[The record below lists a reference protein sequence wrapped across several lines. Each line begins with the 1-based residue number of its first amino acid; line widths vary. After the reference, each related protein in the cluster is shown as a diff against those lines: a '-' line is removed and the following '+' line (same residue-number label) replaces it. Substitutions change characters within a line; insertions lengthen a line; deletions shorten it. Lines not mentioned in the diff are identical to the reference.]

1 MKKNVVKLTESD
13 LERLVKRII
22 KEEYKTPKH
31 LIVRQ
36 WVGRDS
42 DLYLVDKPESKW
54 DEKDY
59 DLYYRL
65 LDMVEKE
72 GKIPS
77 YGKKIK

>member
-1 MKKNVVKLTESD
+1 MATKKITLNELRS
-13 LERLVKRII
+13 LVKQII
-22 KEEYKTPKH
+22 KEEYETPKH

-36 WVGRDS
+36 WVGKDS
-42 DLYLVDKPESKW
+42 NLYLVDKPESQW

-65 LDMVEKE
+65 LNMVEKE

-77 YGKKIK
+77 FGKK